1 MKMRSEVLRIAESYL
16 DHGGAEFR
24 KFAGLPAG
32 ASYCNA
38 YVDYVAKEGGV
49 ASLYF
54 SGKKETYCPHS
65 IEWCK
70 KNLAQV
76 PLYWALPVDIIYFDW
91 EPNGRPNHIGL
102 VRSRRSSTSIYTVEG
117 NTDKKN
123 KKGET
128 VAHNVVANR
137 TRSGSYVQGVFHVH
151 YVPAGVKKKVLELDG
166 EFGPQTIYNL
176 QLALGMKAT
185 GIFTK
190 ETAKFLQKKVGAT
203 QDGAIGPATARKLQ
217 KFLGCSQD
225 SEIGPSTTKALQK
238 WVNKV
243 NYPSAQKKQ
252 AETKQKTPVTR
263 STPKTTA
270 AKKKGYGGTFPTLN
284 TNAKILNGM
293 AFRQCWPY
301 GTKKDKYTYKKG
313 KPLKAY
319 TKGIDKAYPKH
330 KSWPNKRQRVGAC
343 CDVFVG
349 ECLGNV
355 GIPVPKDLKNQLVK
369 MPKMKKL
376 KATKFYKTSQFK
388 AGMIIQRGRKDKSGH
403 TFMIAEVYYVDK
415 KTGKVRARKYI
426 ANSHYKKHGGCY
438 AVMDSKAVD
447 QKPSKWKYYKCYIVP
462 GAVRT
467 YYQKDDYGVDVRRIQ
482 AFLKWAGF
490 YKGAL
495 TFSYD
500 NKTVKAVNAFQKKI
514 GAKQNGLVTEQLIKK
529 MKAYRK

>member
-1 MKMRSEVLRIAESYL
+1 MKPRTEVLRIAESYL
-16 DHGGAEFR
+16 GDGGAVFR

-49 ASLYF
+49 SSLYF
-54 SGKKETYCPHS
+54 NGKKETYCPHS

-76 PLYWALPVDIIYFDW
+76 PLYWGLPVDIIYFDW

-102 VRSRRSSTSIYTVEG
+102 VREKKSSTVTYTVEG

-123 KKGET
+123 KDGKI

-137 TRSGSYVQGVFHVH
+137 TRNGSYVQGVFHVQ
-151 YVPAGVKKKVLELDG
+151 YVPAGVKKKELELDG

-176 QLALGMKAT
+176 QLALGMKAN
-185 GIFTK
+185 GVFTK
-190 ETAKFLQKKVGAT
+190 ETAKALQRKVGAT
-203 QDGAIGPATARKLQ
+203 PDAVIGPGTARKLQ
-217 KFLGCSQD
+217 KFLGCKQD
-225 SEIGPSTTKALQK
+225 GEIGPSTTRVLQK
-238 WVNKV
+238 WINKV
-243 NYPSAQKKQ
+243 NYPSTQKKP
-252 AETKQKTPVTR
+252 AEAKPAA
-263 STPKTTA
+263 PA
-270 AKKKGYGGTFPTLN
+270 AKPAANTKKAYSGTYPTLN
-284 TNAKILNGM
+284 TNPKILNGM

-301 GTKKDKYTYKKG
+301 GTKQNKYTYKKG

-319 TKGIDKAYPKH
+319 TQGIDKAYPKH
-330 KSWPNKRQRVGAC
+330 KSWPNKKQRVGAC

-369 MPKMKKL
+369 MPKMTKQL
-376 KATKFYKTSQFK
+376 KATKYYKVSQFK
-388 AGMIIQRGRKDKSGH
+388 AGMIVQRGRKDKSGH
-403 TFMIAEVYYVDK
+403 TFMIAEVYSVDK
-415 KTGKVRARKYI
+415 KTGKIKATKYI
-426 ANSHYKKHGGCY
+426 ANSHYKKLGGTY
-438 AVMDSKAVD
+438 AVMDSKAVN
-447 QKPSKWKYYKCYIVP
+447 QKPSKWKYYKCYIVQ

-467 YYQKDDYGVDVRRIQ
+467 YYQKGDYGVDVYRIQ

-500 NKTVKAVNAFQKKI
+500 DKTVKAVTAFQKATKLVPGGKC
-514 GAKQNGLVTEQLIKK
+514 GAKTIET

>member
-1 MKMRSEVLRIAESYL
+1 MKTRNEVLRIAESHL
-16 DHGGAEFR
+16 GDGGAVFR

-54 SGKKETYCPHS
+54 NSKKETYCPHS

-76 PLYWALPVDIIYFDW
+76 PLYWGLPVDIIYFDW

-102 VRSRRSSTSIYTVEG
+102 VRAKKSSTVIYTVEG

-123 KKGET
+123 KDGKT

-137 TRSGSYVQGVFHVH
+137 TRNGYYVQGVFHVQ
-151 YVPAGVKKKVLELDG
+151 YVPAGVKKKELDPDG
-166 EFGPQTIYNL
+166 EFGPQTIFNL

-185 GIFTK
+185 GVFTK
-190 ETAKFLQKKVGAT
+190 ETAKALQRKVGAT
-203 QDGAIGPATARKLQ
+203 QDGDIGPGTARKLQ
-217 KFLGCSQD
+217 KFLGCKQD
-225 SEIGPSTTKALQK
+225 SEIGPNTTKALQK

-243 NYPSAQKKQ
+243 NYPSAQKKT
-252 AETKQKTPVTR
+252 AEAPVTR
-263 STPKTTA
+263 SAPKTT

-426 ANSHYKKHGGCY
+426 ANSHYKKFGGCY
-438 AVMDSKAVD
+438 AVMDSKAVN
-447 QKPSKWKYYKCYIVP
+447 QKPSKWKYYRCYIVQ

-467 YYQKDDYGVDVRRIQ
+467 YYQKGDYGIDVRRIQ
-482 AFLKWAGF
+482 SFLKWAGF

-500 NKTVKAVNAFQKKI
+500 DKTVKAVTAFQKATK
-514 GAKQNGLVTEQLIKK
+514 LVPGGKCGVKTIEA

>member
-1 MKMRSEVLRIAESYL
+1 MKSRTEVLRIAESYL
-16 DHGGAEFR
+16 GDGGAVFR

-54 SGKKETYCPHS
+54 NGKKETYCPHS

-76 PLYWALPVDIIYFDW
+76 PLYWGLPVDIIYFDW

-102 VRSRRSSTSIYTVEG
+102 VQARKSATSIYTVEG
-117 NTDKKN
+117 NTS
-123 KKGET
+123 GGI
-128 VAHNVVANR
+128 VAEK
-137 TRSGSYVQGVFHVH
+137 TRNGAYVQGVFHVQ
-151 YVPAGVKKKVLELDG
+151 YVPGGVKKKELDLDG

-176 QLALGMKAT
+176 QLALGMKPN
-185 GIFTK
+185 GVFTK
-190 ETAKFLQKKVGAT
+190 ETAKALQRKVGAT
-203 QDGAIGPATARKLQ
+203 PDAVIGPGTARKLQ
-217 KFLGCSQD
+217 KFLGCKQD
-225 SEIGPSTTKALQK
+225 GEIGPSTTRALQK
-238 WVNKV
+238 WINKV
-243 NYPSAQKKQ
+243 NYPSTQKKA
-252 AETKQKTPVTR
+252 AETSVGAPATR
-263 STPKTTA
+263 STTKTTK
-270 AKKKGYGGTFPTLN
+270 AKKKGYGGNFPTLN
-284 TNAKILNGM
+284 TNAKIINGM

-319 TKGIDKAYPKH
+319 TQGIDKAYPKH
-330 KSWPNKRQRVGAC
+330 NSWPNKRQRVGAC

-355 GIPVPKDLKNQLVK
+355 GIPVPKDLKNQLAK
-369 MPKMKKL
+369 MPKMTKRL
-376 KATKFYKTSQFK
+376 KATKYYKTSQFK

-415 KTGKVRARKYI
+415 KTGKIRARKYI
-426 ANSHYKKHGGCY
+426 ANSHYKKFGGCY

-447 QKPSKWKYYKCYIVP
+447 QKPSKWKYYKCYIVQ

-467 YYQKDDYGVDVRRIQ
+467 YYQKGDYGIDVRRIQ
-482 AFLKWAGF
+482 RFLSWAGF

-500 NKTVKAVNAFQKKI
+500 DKTVKAVNAFRKSI
-514 GAKQNGLVTEQLIKK
+514 EAKQNGLVTEQLIKK

>member
-1 MKMRSEVLRIAESYL
+1 MKTRTEVLRIAESHL
-16 DHGGAEFR
+16 GDGGAVFR

-54 SGKKETYCPHS
+54 DGRKETYCPNS

-76 PLYWALPVDIIYFDW
+76 PLYWGLPVDIIYFDW

-102 VRSRRSSTSIYTVEG
+102 VREKKSATVIYTVEG
-117 NTDKKN
+117 NTS
-123 KKGET
+123 GGI
-128 VAHNVVANR
+128 VAEK
-137 TRSGSYVQGVFHVH
+137 TRNGYYVQGVFHVQ
-151 YVPAGVKKKVLELDG
+151 YVPLNAKKKELDLDG
-166 EFGPQTIYNL
+166 DFGPQTIYNL
-176 QLALGMKAT
+176 QLALGMKAN
-185 GIFTK
+185 GVFTK
-190 ETAKFLQKKVGAT
+190 ETAKALQRKVGAT
-203 QDGAIGPATARKLQ
+203 PDAVIGPGTARKLQ
-217 KFLGCSQD
+217 KFLGCNQD
-225 SEIGPSTTKALQK
+225 GEIGPSTTRALQK
-238 WVNKV
+238 WINKV
-243 NYPSAQKKQ
+243 NYPSTQKKP
-252 AETKQKTPVTR
+252 AETSVEAPVTR
-263 STPKTTA
+263 SAQTTK
-270 AKKKGYGGTFPTLN
+270 AKKKGYGGNFPTLN
-284 TNAKILNGM
+284 TNPKILNGM

-313 KPLKAY
+313 KPIKAY

-330 KSWPNKRQRVGAC
+330 NSWPNKRQRVGAC

-369 MPKMKKL
+369 MPKMTKQL
-376 KATKFYKTSQFK
+376 KATKYYKTSQFK

-415 KTGKVRARKYI
+415 KTGKIRARKYI
-426 ANSHYKKHGGCY
+426 ANSHYKKFGGCY
-438 AVMDSKAVD
+438 AVMDSKAVN
-447 QKPSKWKYYKCYIVP
+447 QKPSKWKYYKCYIVQ

-467 YYQKDDYGVDVRRIQ
+467 YYQKGDYGIDVRRIQ
-482 AFLKWAGF
+482 RFLKWAGF

-500 NKTVKAVNAFQKKI
+500 DKTVKAVNAFRKHI